1 MLDAQYR
8 PTDLAFYY
16 DTIPV
21 FSGSAEADTIWQEGA
36 VSGSADGRTWCDD
49 PVGQWQCDQHC
60 IRIDG
65 ATLATEL
72 AGTPSAELEETLEA
86 QTEQNAIPG
95 GDGVTC

>member
-49 PVGQWQCDQHC
+49 PVGQWQRDQHY
-60 IRIDG
+60 IRIEGG
-65 ATLATEL
+65 AITRPTEV
-72 AGTPSAELEETLEA
+72 APVARTP
-86 QTEQNAIPG
+86 
-95 GDGVTC
+95 